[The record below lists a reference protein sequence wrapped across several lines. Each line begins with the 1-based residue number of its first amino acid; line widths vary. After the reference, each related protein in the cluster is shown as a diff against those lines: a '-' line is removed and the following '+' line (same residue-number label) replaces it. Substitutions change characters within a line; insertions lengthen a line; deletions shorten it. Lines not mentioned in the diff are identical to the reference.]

1 MKETIKRFTTPK
13 QTKDWYIKWAAS
25 ILILMAM
32 ILRATGDYPFTDMCL
47 SLLGCIGWL
56 VVAMLWKD
64 RALIILNAIASFILI
79 TGITN
84 TLVGKL

>member
-1 MKETIKRFTTPK
+1 MRETIKRFTTPK

-25 ILILMAM
+25 VLILMAM
-32 ILRATGDYPFTDMCL
+32 VLRATGDYPFTDMCL
-47 SLLGCIGWL
+47 SLVGCIGWL

>member
-1 MKETIKRFTTPK
+1 MRETIKKFTTPK

-25 ILILMAM
+25 VLLLTAM
-32 ILRATGDYPFTDMCL
+32 VLRATGDYPFTDMCL
-47 SLLGCIGWL
+47 SLIGCVGWL
-56 VVAMLWKD
+56 IVAMLWKD
-64 RALIILNAIASFILI
+64 RSLIILNAIASFILI

>member
-47 SLLGCIGWL
+47 SLVGCIGWL

-79 TGITN
+79 TGIVN

>member
-1 MKETIKRFTTPK
+1 MRERIKRFTTPK

-25 ILILMAM
+25 VLLLTAM
-32 ILRATGDYPFTDMCL
+32 VLRATGDYPFTDMCL
-47 SLLGCIGWL
+47 SLIACVGWL
-56 VVAMLWKD
+56 IVAMLWKD
-64 RALIILNAIASFILI
+64 RSLIILNARASFILI

>member
-25 ILILMAM
+25 VLILMAM
-32 ILRATGDYPFTDMCL
+32 VLRATGDYPFTDMCL
-47 SLLGCIGWL
+47 SLVGCIGWL

-64 RALIILNAIASFILI
+64 RALIVLNSIAAFILI
-79 TGITN
+79 TGIVN

>member
-1 MKETIKRFTTPK
+1 MRETIKKFTTPK